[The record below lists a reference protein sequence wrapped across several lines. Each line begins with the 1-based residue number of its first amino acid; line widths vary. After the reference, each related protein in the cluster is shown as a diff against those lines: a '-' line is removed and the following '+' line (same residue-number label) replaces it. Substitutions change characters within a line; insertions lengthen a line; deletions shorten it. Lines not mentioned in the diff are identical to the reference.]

1 MTQQVEIK
9 FAEEERAR
17 RVISRSN
24 SRVTGKYPGLKSRRM
39 HYWESSLERDAFMLL
54 DVSTE
59 VVSFDEQPVTLY
71 YGIGKKLR
79 HYPDLLVS
87 YPNRQVFVEIKTDR
101 EAQSMEVV
109 TRTAYLIPALARHG
123 YGYRVWTESEIRD
136 RSFRLSN
143 LRFLLRFGRS
153 EVELP
158 RFEWFRQL
166 FRQAPSI
173 PWKEIVGS
181 PTDSNKL
188 TTLCRLI
195 LEGRLQ
201 IDLTRPILPESLV
214 SAERM

>member
-1 MTQQVEIK
+1 MTQQVKIK

-54 DVSTE
+54 DVSAE

-71 YGIGKKLR
+71 YGMGKKLR

-158 RFEWFRQL
+158 RFESLRQL

-173 PWKEIVGS
+173 PWKEIVGH

-188 TTLCRLI
+188 TALCRLI

-201 IDLTRPILPESLV
+201 IDLTRPILPESMV
-214 SAERM
+214 SAGRM

>member
-54 DVSTE
+54 DFSTE
-59 VVSFDEQPVTLY
+59 VISFDEQPVTLY
-71 YGIGKKLR
+71 YGTGKKLR
-79 HYPDLLVS
+79 HYPDVLVS
-87 YPNRQVFVEIKTDR
+87 YPNRKVFVEIKTDR
-101 EAQSMEVV
+101 EAQTAEIV

-123 YGYRVWTESEIRD
+123 YGYLIWKESEIRD

-143 LRFLLRFGRS
+143 LRLLLRFGRS
-153 EVELP
+153 EVELT
-158 RFEWFRQL
+158 RFEWFRLL
-166 FRQAPSI
+166 FRKHASL
-173 PWKEIVGS
+173 PWKEIVGQ
-181 PTDSNKL
+181 PTDGGKL
-188 TTLCRLI
+188 SALCRLI
-195 LEGRLQ
+195 LEGRLR

-214 SAERM
+214 STGRM

>member
-1 MTQQVEIK
+1 MTYQVEIE

-59 VVSFDEQPVTLY
+59 VVSFDEQPVTLH

-79 HYPDLLVS
+79 HYPDVLVS

-101 EAQSMEVV
+101 EAQTEEII
-109 TRTAYLIPALARHG
+109 TRTAYLIPALAHHG
-123 YGYRVWTESEIRD
+123 YGYRIWTESEIRD

-143 LRFLLRFGRS
+143 LRFLLRFGRT
-153 EVELP
+153 EVELT
-158 RFEWFRQL
+158 RFEWLRQL
-166 FRQAPSI
+166 FRKHASL
-173 PWKEIVGS
+173 PWKEIVGQ
-181 PTDSNKL
+181 PTDGGKL
-188 TTLCRLI
+188 SALCRLI
-195 LEGRLQ
+195 LEGRLR
-201 IDLTRPILPESLV
+201 IDLTRPILPESLISV
-214 SAERM
+214 GRM

>member
-54 DVSTE
+54 DVSTK
-59 VVSFDEQPVTLY
+59 VISFDEQPVTLY

-79 HYPDLLVS
+79 HYPDVLVS

-101 EAQSMEVV
+101 EALSKEIV
-109 TRTAYLIPALARHG
+109 TRTAYLVPALARHG
-123 YGYRVWTESEIRD
+123 YGYQVWTESEIRD

-153 EVELP
+153 EVELS
-158 RFEWFRQL
+158 RFEWFRQQFKREASL
-166 FRQAPSI
+166 SRKA
-173 PWKEIVGS
+173 IVGT
-181 PTDSNKL
+181 PTDTSKL
-188 TTLCRLI
+188 SALCRLI

-201 IDLTRPILPESLV
+201 IDLTRPILPESLI
-214 SAERM
+214 SAGRM